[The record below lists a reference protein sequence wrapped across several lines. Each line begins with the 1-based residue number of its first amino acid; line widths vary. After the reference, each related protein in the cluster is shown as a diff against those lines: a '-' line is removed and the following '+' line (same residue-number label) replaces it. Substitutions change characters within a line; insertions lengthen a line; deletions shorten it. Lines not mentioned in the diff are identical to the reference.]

1 MDETIVNRLKHK
13 DEQAFNEL
21 IDNYSGAVYYL
32 LKRMIGMIATH
43 EDLEEMTSDVFVA
56 VWNQIDEFNEE
67 RGSFQTFIY
76 MKAKYCALTFK
87 RKHERQQEQQDL
99 REINDQHIKDE
110 SSLEYVM
117 NQKWFIKQVMTW
129 IDELKEPDRSYF
141 ILKYFQYY
149 KTKEIAN
156 HFKTSVKAVESS
168 LYRTRKHLLNLRE
181 EENR

>member
-1 MDETIVNRLKHK
+1 MEETFENRLKHK

-21 IDNYSGAVYYL
+21 MDNYSGPVYYL
-32 LKRMIGMIATH
+32 IKRMVGRLATH
-43 EDLEEMTSDVFVA
+43 EDLEELTSDVFVA

-87 RKHERQQEQQDL
+87 RNYERHYKKRDL
-99 REINDQHIKDE
+99 KEINLQHLKDE
-110 SSLEYVM
+110 SSTELFI
-117 NQKWFIKQVMTW
+117 NRKWSIKQVMEW
-129 IDELKEPDRSYF
+129 INELKEPDRSYF

-149 KTKEIAN
+149 ETKAIAK

-168 LYRTRKHLLNLRE
+168 LYRTRKRLLNLRE
-181 EENR
+181 EEER